1 MIESD
6 KVLDHEVRF
15 LKSVKCKRNALCSEH
30 DTVAYKQSQQDAAL
44 ERINSVLWNDAAIKK
59 HAFINLKRCLG
70 KNVPIVLCLV
80 LCEFKGALFLKS
92 GLVSVDCSALL

>member
-1 MIESD
+1 MMQP
-6 KVLDHEVRF
+6 
-15 LKSVKCKRNALCSEH
+15 LKNMH
-30 DTVAYKQSQQDAAL
+30 FY
-44 ERINSVLWNDAAIKK
+44 
-59 HAFINLKRCLG
+59 NLKRWLG